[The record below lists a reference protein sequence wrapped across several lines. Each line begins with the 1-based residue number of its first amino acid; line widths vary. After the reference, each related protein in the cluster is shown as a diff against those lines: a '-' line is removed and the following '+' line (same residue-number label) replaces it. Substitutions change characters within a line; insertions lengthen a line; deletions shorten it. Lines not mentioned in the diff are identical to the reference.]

1 MRTQNDP
8 PGVSFPYRLFLS
20 TTTGSSQI
28 ADTWRVPTPPSSAA
42 LGTKRAVS
50 HNVAPDPAT
59 SKGDDQWTTGMN
71 QKNGVFFGNWVVYP
85 PLIYAFHRF
94 SVSVRSQIFEFTALT
109 RKILSAWYLRLSK
122 SRLT

>member
-71 QKNGVFFGNWVVYP
+71 QKNGVFFANWP
-85 PLIYAFHRF
+85 QGSRIPANS
-94 SVSVRSQIFEFTALT
+94 SVSLASSTAPWT
-109 RKILSAWYLRLSK
+109 NP
-122 SRLT
+122 